1 MTHVLALPIISQE
14 FFIKS
19 DAFGN
24 GLGVI
29 LLQHICTIA
38 YYINVLGD
46 ISLTKS
52 VYEKELMAVVL
63 SIQHWR
69 SHFMGRKFIVCID
82 QKSLRQLLQ
91 QRITTMD
98 QQIRTTNLLGYHFD
112 ILYKSGLE
120 NKGVDALSRMH
131 DSVEL
136 KSLVHYPTWLGTEE
150 VVKEVHDDVVLKE
163 IIAALEKGEPT
174 K

>member
-1 MTHVLALPIISQE
+1 MTDLTKKEGIRWGASEQATFEGRP
-14 FFIKS
+14 
-19 DAFGN
+19 
-24 GLGVI
+24 
-29 LLQHICTIA
+29 IA
-38 YYINVLGD
+38 YYSKALGD
-46 ISLTKS
+46 RNLTKS
-52 VYEKELMAVVL
+52 AYGKELMAVAL
-63 SIQHWR
+63 SIHHWR
-69 SHFMGRKFIVCID
+69 SYLMGRKFTV
-82 QKSLRQLLQ
+82 
-91 QRITTMD
+91 
-98 QQIRTTNLLGYHFD
+98 F
-112 ILYKSGLE
+112 YKPGLE